1 MYGYQGAPPIEVA
14 RGLQNRRDAPGHSLR
29 RAPEAIARWFAE
41 IPLIDDRTAQMIA
54 PEYIIELEVLSR
66 AVDFRGASLQNP
78 YAARP

>member
-1 MYGYQGAPPIEVA
+1 M
-14 RGLQNRRDAPGHSLR
+14 
-29 RAPEAIARWFAE
+29 RAGFKTDETPLDIAFDEPPEAIARWFAE